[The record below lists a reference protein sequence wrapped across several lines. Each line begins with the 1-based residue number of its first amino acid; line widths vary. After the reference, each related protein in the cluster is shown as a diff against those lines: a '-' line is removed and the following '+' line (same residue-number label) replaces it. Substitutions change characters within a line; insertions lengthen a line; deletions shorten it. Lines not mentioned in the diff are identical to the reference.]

1 MSGYSGPPAYRDVP
15 RWGLPRVIWRRTRQ
29 LENMSSGHADRMRAL
44 AGSAGPLLWLAATVA
59 LLTAAA
65 EGWRYSILL
74 TSRTDAVPA
83 GPLRVSDALVV
94 TGGVLS
100 LLAGALAAFVVL
112 AWLIRG
118 YAAAAESAGVAPARP
133 RWQLVAGVVVP
144 GVNLLLPAAVLAEME
159 HAALGGDPARRPR
172 PSRLIIAWWVV
183 WAAGL
188 LLAAITML
196 WRLRDTVQAQADGV
210 LLTAATDVLAAA
222 VAVLTAMVVR
232 RLTRLLTPEQLRR
245 SRRMVVVG
253 TPGRARSRAAAPGR
267 TPSRAATRPRG

>member
-1 MSGYSGPPAYRDVP
+1 MSAYSGPPAYRDVP
-15 RWGLPRVIWRRTRQ
+15 RWGLPRVIWRRARQ
-29 LENMSSGHADRMRAL
+29 LESMPPGHVGRMRAL

-65 EGWRYSILL
+65 EGWRYAILL
-74 TSRTDAVPA
+74 ASRTDAVPA

-94 TGGVLS
+94 TGGVMS

-118 YAAAAESAGVAPARP
+118 YAAAAEAAGVAPARP
-133 RWQLVAGVVVP
+133 PWQLVAGVLVP
-144 GVNLLLPAAVLAEME
+144 GLNLLLPVAVLAEME

-172 PSRLIIAWWVV
+172 PYRLIVSWWVV

-188 LLAAITML
+188 LLAAVAML

-210 LLTAATDVLAAA
+210 LLTAATDVLAAGA
-222 VAVLTAMVVR
+222 AVLTAIVVG
-232 RLTRLLTPEQLRR
+232 RLTALLAPGRRR

-253 TPGRARSRAAAPGR
+253 VE
-267 TPSRAATRPRG
+267 